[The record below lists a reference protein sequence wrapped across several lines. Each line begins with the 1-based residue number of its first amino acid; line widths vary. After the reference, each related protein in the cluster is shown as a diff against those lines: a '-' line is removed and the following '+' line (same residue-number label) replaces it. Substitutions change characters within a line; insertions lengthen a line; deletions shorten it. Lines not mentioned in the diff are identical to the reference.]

1 MKKPNKMRPQ
11 DRPQTKLRIANRR
24 EKLVKIFA
32 EGATITKAHEQL
44 KAEGI
49 EVSRATVG
57 FDLQALSRTAPER
70 LQDEREK
77 AGVYLDRLRHDIES
91 AKKLPLKDRVSLALS
106 IYDRFERLLGLAA
119 PTKSISAKINADV
132 DPAQLVGYRKFVTE
146 TAGLT
151 LEQIESVYKFARSLA
166 RPKSITVGPPATSE
180 LWDEEPKE
188 LSE

>member
-11 DRPQTKLRIANRR
+11 DRPQTKLRVANRR

-32 EGATITKAHEQL
+32 EGATINKAKEELAKQ
-44 KAEGI
+44 GV

-70 LQDEREK
+70 LQDERDK
-77 AGVYLDRLRHDIES
+77 ASVYLEGLRRDIES

-132 DPAQLVGYRKFVTE
+132 DPATLVGYRKFVSVTCRMDS
-146 TAGLT
+146 AT
-151 LEQIESVYKFARSLA
+151 LEKVYEFAAKLNTLPPARQI
-166 RPKSITVGPPATSE
+166 GPPATSE
-180 LWDEEPKE
+180 LWEEE
-188 LSE
+188 